1 MISILLPFF
10 LICFFLYILYF
21 GFFRNYIENYRS
33 IVKVEG
39 FSDAEQN
46 MVYLPDPK
54 SGVARE
60 IKIGEWVKESQM
72 IMGFLK
78 VDNKL
83 MKEASNDRTAFE
95 QYRAEPTSL
104 EGYKITSS
112 YETNDDILTK
122 KYGEFFTGNSWP
134 NKLAKPVEFEE
145 FKRKWIEVCLPVS
158 TIYSKTYRYFRI
170 KNEIRKTDMSLNNSY
185 FASVFF
191 DWMNECHESSQDKLD
206 KAKTVFYDIVRPQ
219 EVQTSMIDNFV
230 NNAKYA
236 NMDEALYILNTT
248 EDFLAKIDTSKIPN
262 KDGYI
267 HADGIQSDI
276 HVGYIAMYQVNT
288 LLFGIVDWM
297 RKVESLK
304 TNMMKTT
311 PETFYAGFHGYVKL
325 TKPQLS
331 KKDLYSYYIFDNMP
345 VGIST

>member
-21 GFFRNYIENYRS
+21 GFFRNYIENYEFGD
-33 IVKVEG
+33 KAEG

-46 MVYLPDPK
+46 MLYLPDPK
-54 SGVARE
+54 TGVSRE
-60 IKIGEWVKESQM
+60 IKIGEWIKESQM
-72 IMGFLK
+72 VMGFLK

-134 NKLAKPVEFEE
+134 DKLAKPVEFEE
-145 FKRKWIEVCLPVS
+145 FKRRWVEVCLPVS

-170 KNEIRKTDMSLNNSY
+170 KNEIRKTDMSLNDSY
-185 FASVFF
+185 FANTVFN
-191 DWMNECHESSQDKLD
+191 WMDKCRESSQDKLD
-206 KAKTVFYDIVRPQ
+206 KAKAIFYDIVRPQ
-219 EVQTSMIDNFV
+219 EVQTAMITNFV
-230 NNAKYA
+230 ANAKYA

-248 EDFLAKIDTSKIPN
+248 EDFLAKIDTGKMAN

-267 HADGIQSDI
+267 HSDGIQSDI
-276 HVGYIAMYQVNT
+276 HIGYVAMYQVNT
-288 LLFGIVDWM
+288 LLYGIVDWM
-297 RKVESLK
+297 RKIESLK
-304 TNMMKTT
+304 TNMMKTE
-311 PETFYAGFHGYVKL
+311 PSTFYAGFHKYVKL
-325 TKPQLS
+325 TKPTLD
-331 KKDLYSYYIFDNMP
+331 KKDLAIYYVFDNMP
-345 VGIST
+345 VGISM